1 MSCRQ
6 NEFKC
11 SVNNRCLPESKRCDG
26 QVDCY
31 DGQVDCYDFQD
42 ETGCKTD
49 CDHEGQEG
57 QVPILRI
64 SDF

>member
-1 MSCRQ
+1 
-6 NEFKC
+6 
-11 SVNNRCLPESKRCDG
+11 VNNRCLPESKRCDG

-31 DGQVDCYDFQD
+31 DGQD